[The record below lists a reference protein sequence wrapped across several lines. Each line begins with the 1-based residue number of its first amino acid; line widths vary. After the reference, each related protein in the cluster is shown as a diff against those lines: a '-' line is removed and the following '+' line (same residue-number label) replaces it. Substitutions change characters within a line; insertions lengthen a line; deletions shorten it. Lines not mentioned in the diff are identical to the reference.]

1 MKLKKILSIFL
12 ALTLM
17 MGLMCASLPAEA
29 EATTTWLD
37 FEAKEMPYYLGDDT
51 DWDAWSIDPSTPYNC
66 ATWNS
71 WGYTQQNGAWVVRE
85 LVVPSSG
92 TLTVDAIWGAAGYY
106 HGGGEGDTIQFA
118 IANGNKELIYPAD
131 GQMKT
136 IAYGEKVDPALS
148 VSVTAG
154 ESIYFIM
161 GNPSKAALSYYM
173 ASIIRL
179 NGTQLQGENGWH
191 YGNTDG
197 MAVQGGVSQNGAK
210 WYYKYADSVEVT
222 TADPDGYSDNGGGE
236 YTVDYGP
243 ELVAMNKIST
253 ANGDVNNGW
262 LGDGTYNHTVF
273 TSGMGAYFGDE
284 SDSLVVRYT
293 PEGDGDFKIGYAG
306 LELRNSWADGSGVD
320 FCIVDHT
327 GKVVYPESGGVIEIR
342 AGTGDPF
349 DKSSAVAI
357 YQSNL
362 NAGEWLDFVIIPR
375 GTRAASYAKYVYLA
389 GSFTHSSMTTS
400 GNRVDSSGRLFLSN
414 SESQGSRNIQMFTA
428 SNVTVNK
435 INTGDWKEFVQL
447 EAAPSAAPATVEAWV
462 NIPTSSPDWKTGT
475 ILSDMNGADG
485 TGTAVMMDKFG
496 HPRFVSGNVDWTVD
510 SVDLRTG
517 EWQHIAFTVDAAN
530 GVATFYRNGVAV
542 ATTTLTE
549 AALAVSG
556 KAPVIGGD
564 LSYASTTAFQGGMKK
579 LALFSDVRTADEI
592 AADMAAVSSSADNI
606 LGYWVLNG
614 VYADKTANSNDG
626 TLTQVNS
633 VWYDDGGL
641 ADAGEG
647 EYTIVHIGDNQVV
660 TDFFRGGYQLI
671 TQWIADNAERL
682 NIQMVLNSGDLVN
695 YANYVG
701 TDTTNDQWQDA
712 VAGMNILKAA
722 GIPYVYAPGN
732 HEYPSSGSNVPRTS
746 AEFNDHFDIV
756 DHLTQAKD
764 AENETK
770 LIYAYPS
777 TNKISSTA
785 DLMLL
790 ENNTTGVTSYGNTY
804 VETMENAVYLAE
816 LGGKL
821 YAILAL
827 EVQPRF
833 VVTDWAHTVMQAL
846 EAEYADITTVVVTHD
861 YMSSSGTLVTYNSCF
876 NAADRAISHT
886 PASLYSDFL
895 SQYKSISM
903 VFCGHV
909 ATGISTRTDIG
920 ANGNKIVT
928 IMNDQSY
935 EGNGGEGNILLLRC
949 KADGTVIKAE
959 YYSPILEKYYVPQYQ
974 FDFDTAADSDL
985 ELSLPTMTN
994 MEAGNGS
1001 DRWYVKNSTVGT
1013 MMGGALVGGT
1023 LLAAHKDYTGI
1034 RTFVPTVSGTASY
1047 TMGIT
1052 YISASA
1058 TASSTDEGGNTVKT
1072 PLFEMILCKDDGTVV
1087 WPADGKWHSVTAK
1100 ETFVAN
1106 FEVKAGE
1113 AIHLIGRMKDT
1124 TKTQAYINVTSTVA
1138 ITDAEGVTSTYIS
1151 NNANSGISY
1160 TEQGVNGWYANYL
1173 YHGSQITTVPASYT
1187 VTYGVDGEGG
1197 TIGASTSGTWG
1208 AETCTIPAGGTVRF
1222 TAKPDTGYRIVGYYV
1237 DGVYYR
1243 STRRILTLP
1252 MIEEDMDVK
1261 VVFEKIP
1268 VVGDA
1273 NNDGVVDVL
1282 DAVHLNVG
1290 IATDAAIID
1299 DTVCDL
1305 VDDIAATDGVDIL
1318 DIDDVKALRKEILG

>member
-1 MKLKKILSIFL
+1 MKLRKILSIFL

-17 MGLMCASLPAEA
+17 MGLMCANLPAEA
-29 EATTTWLD
+29 ETTTTWLD
-37 FEAKEMPYYLGDDT
+37 FEDKLMPSYLHDYG
-51 DWDAWSIDPSTPYNC
+51 WDAWSIDPKTPYNC
-66 ATWNS
+66 ATWSS
-71 WGYTQQNGAWVVRE
+71 WGYTQKNGAWGIRE
-85 LVVPSSG
+85 LVVPSAG
-92 TLTVDAIWGAAGYY
+92 TLTIETIWGAVGVY
-106 HGGGEGDTIQFA
+106 HGGSESDSIQFG
-118 IANGNKELIYPAD
+118 IANGNKELVYPSD
-131 GQMKT
+131 GNLRT
-136 IAYGEKVDPALS
+136 ITETTAES
-148 VSVTAG
+148 VNPNVSMQVEAG
-154 ESIYFIM
+154 ESVYFII
-161 GNPSKAALSYYM
+161 GNPSKAALSYYFGF
-173 ASIIRL
+173 IIRL
-179 NGTQLQGENGWH
+179 NGTQLQGNNGWL
-191 YGNTDG
+191 YGNADG
-197 MAVQGGVSQNGAK
+197 MGVQGGVSQNGAK
-210 WYYKYADSVEVT
+210 WYYKYADSVSVT
-222 TADPDGYSDNGGGE
+222 TADPDGYTDNGGGE
-236 YTVDYGP
+236 YTVDYGDD
-243 ELVAMNKIST
+243 LTAMNKIST
-253 ANGDVNNGW
+253 VNNGW

-273 TSGMGAYFGDE
+273 ASGMGAYFGDE

-306 LELRNSWADGSGVD
+306 LQLRDTAFGQWEDGSGVD

-342 AGTGDPF
+342 AGTGNPF
-349 DKSSAVAI
+349 DKSSAVAF

-362 NAGEWLDFVIIPR
+362 NAGEWLDFVITPR

-414 SESQGSRNIQMFTA
+414 NESQGSRNIQMFTA

-435 INTGDWKEFVQL
+435 VNTGDWKEFVKL
-447 EAAPSAAPATVEAWV
+447 EGALSAAPATVEAWV
-462 NIPTSSPDWKTGT
+462 NIPASSPDWKTGT
-475 ILSDMNGADG
+475 ILSDMNGLDG
-485 TGTAVMMDKFG
+485 TGTAVLMDKFG

-517 EWQHIAFTVDAAN
+517 AWQHIAFAVDAAN
-530 GVATFYRNGVAV
+530 SVATFYQNGAAV
-542 ATTTLTE
+542 ATTTLTD

-556 KAPVIGGD
+556 KEPVIGND
-564 LSYASTTAFQGGMKK
+564 LSYASTTAFQGAMKK
-579 LALFSDVRTADEI
+579 VALFADVRTADEI
-592 AADMAAVSSSADNI
+592 AADMAAVSSLADAI

-626 TLTQVNS
+626 KLTTVNAT
-633 VWYDDGGL
+633 WYDDGGL

-695 YANYVG
+695 YANYASG
-701 TDTTNDQWQDA
+701 ATTNDQWQDA
-712 VAGMNILKAA
+712 VEGMNILKDA
-722 GIPYVYAPGN
+722 GIPYVFAPGN
-732 HEYPSSGSNVPRTS
+732 HEYPSSGSSVPRTS
-746 AEFNDHFDIV
+746 VEFNDHFDIV
-756 DHLTQAKD
+756 DHLMQAAGAD
-764 AENETK
+764 NETK

-833 VVTDWAHTVMQAL
+833 AVTDWAHTVMQAL
-846 EAEYADITTVVVTHD
+846 EAEYADITTIVVTHD
-861 YMSSSGTLVTYNSCF
+861 YMSSYGSLETYNSCF
-876 NAADRAISHT
+876 DAADRKISHT
-886 PASLYSDFL
+886 AASLYSDFI

-903 VFCGHV
+903 VLCGHV
-909 ATGISTRTDIG
+909 ATGIATRTDIG

-959 YYSPILEKYYVPQYQ
+959 YYSPILEEYYVPQYQ
-974 FDFDTAADSDL
+974 FDFDTEISGDLKISMPTFTELTYARGDGCWFRDSSYQGGYYLAWNAYHTFDSSGQG
-985 ELSLPTMTN
+985 LSRAYEVPVTGRMT
-994 MEAGNGS
+994 
-1001 DRWYVKNSTVGT
+1001 
-1013 MMGGALVGGT
+1013 
-1023 LLAAHKDYTGI
+1023 YTFDV
-1034 RTFVPTVSGTASY
+1034 TSNTSSQTKLMY
-1047 TMGIT
+1047 TICR
-1052 YISASA
+1052 
-1058 TASSTDEGGNTVKT
+1058 E
-1072 PLFEMILCKDDGTVV
+1072 DGTVLYPTDGNLWKNV
-1087 WPADGKWHSVTAK
+1087 EASAAGDYTVSFDVVAGEKIHAMVTTQTSTNATATFYVQTYGKIVPADGSATVQFHSDRMMPDGD
-1100 ETFVAN
+1100 ETDN
-1106 FEVKAGE
+1106 
-1113 AIHLIGRMKDT
+1113 
-1124 TKTQAYINVTSTVA
+1124 TQG
-1138 ITDAEGVTSTYIS
+1138 DD
-1151 NNANSGISY
+1151 
-1160 TEQGVNGWYANYL
+1160 GWYAYRFSRSALGTALN
-1173 YHGSQITTVPASYT
+1173 SYS
-1187 VTYGVDGEGG
+1187 VTCGVDGEGG
-1197 TIGASTSGTWG
+1197 TLGASTSGTW
-1208 AETCTIPAGGTVRF
+1208 AEGECTVPAGGTVRF
-1222 TAKPDTGYRIVGYYV
+1222 VAEPANGYRIVGYYV
-1237 DGVYYR
+1237 DGVYHK

-1252 MIEEDMDVK
+1252 MIEKDTDVK

-1282 DAVHLNVG
+1282 DAVHLNAGVL
-1290 IATDAAIID
+1290 IDAAVID